1 MAEHD
6 DVFEQ
11 VGHDRRQFIKRL
23 AVGSAFAVPVV
34 SSFSMSGVNTV
45 FAQSAEVSG
54 GSGGAT
60 ETTDEPAVEGGG
72 VGEETTTTS
81 STSTS
86 TTSTT
91 VGNGGNQPPVPG

>member
-1 MAEHD
+1 MDEHD

-54 GSGGAT
+54 GSGTT
-60 ETTDEPAVEGGG
+60 ETTTDEDVSAGGEGN
-72 VGEETTTTS
+72 TTTS

-91 VGNGGNQPPVPG
+91 VANGGNQPPQ

>member
-54 GSGGAT
+54 AGTTTTT
-60 ETTDEPAVEGGG
+60 EDGDVEGGG
-72 VGEETTTTS
+72 EGGTTTTS
-81 STSTS
+81 STST
-86 TTSTT
+86 TSTT
-91 VGNGGNQPPVPG
+91 IGNGGNQPPP

>member
-54 GSGGAT
+54 
-60 ETTDEPAVEGGG
+60 ETTTTAEPEVEGT
-72 VGEETTTTS
+72 GEGSTTTS

-91 VGNGGNQPPVPG
+91 IGNGGNQPPVPL

>member
-11 VGHDRRQFIKRL
+11 VGHDRRQFMKRL

-54 GSGGAT
+54 TGTTSTT
-60 ETTDEPAVEGGG
+60 EEPEVEGGG
-72 VGEETTTTS
+72 EGGTSTTS

-91 VGNGGNQPPVPG
+91 IGNGGNQPPT